1 MINTTF
7 SPRPNETVEITDDSL
22 HQLSI
27 YELTLWCFLYTL
39 IAFLA
44 VFGNILV
51 IYITLKPLY
60 NGSVTNLL
68 IVNLAIADIITGIL
82 AIPFKFHAALFQQW
96 FWPDMFCKVVPFIE
110 TLSLS
115 VSVFTLCT
123 SALSELSQLYFINID
138 AMNLHSARKLIFIIW
153 LLAFIVSLPYGMF
166 HEVVTFNVSPD
177 SDDNIRQ
184 CIPRYGDEN
193 WWKAYNIYLTIIHYF
208 VPLIIV
214 DSAYIIIAIN
224 VYRDT
229 QKEKNLV
236 SFMKKISLCSNNTVT
251 SIKIFNKDKEK
262 DNKNQDIKS
271 FPNIQQTIPFP
282 QSCQQSVVL
291 VNNINNDSSTKSR
304 RKIVTMLIIV
314 VTFFT
319 LCWLPLETYL
329 LLNEVQP
336 QINDWHYIN
345 VLFFCCHWLAMSNSC
360 FNPIIY
366 GLYNEKY
373 KTEYRKIFSRFFG
386 MSCKKSQNNHE
397 NFNKCEKKFSLPST
411 IVVKSITNKSTVVIS
426 NYSLQSECDKK
437 YKSNE
442 NFKNI
447 PKLGKSLSKSQNN
460 LQNTNNILENDN
472 KIFVKIDDTFNC
484 LSLKTSNI
492 TNEVDKSLKI
502 DQILLAEKKE
512 INNEDYIL

>member
-7 SPRPNETVEITDDSL
+7 PPRPDETVEIIDDSL
-22 HQLSI
+22 HQLSV
-27 YELTLWCFLYTL
+27 YELAIWCFLYTV

-82 AIPFKFHAALFQQW
+82 AIPFKFHAALFQRW
-96 FWPDMFCKVVPFIE
+96 FWPDVFCKVVPFIE

-166 HEVVTFNVSPD
+166 HQVVTFSLSPD
-177 SDDNIRQ
+177 LNDNIRQ

-229 QKEKNLV
+229 QREKNLNL
-236 SFMKKISLCSNNTVT
+236 FMKKISHSSNNTVT
-251 SIKIFNKDKEK
+251 SIKNNCK
-262 DNKNQDIKS
+262 DNEIESKNQDIKTFSNFQQSVS
-271 FPNIQQTIPFP
+271 FPHT
-282 QSCQQSVVL
+282 SQQSVVL
-291 VNNINNDSSTKSR
+291 INNINHDNTSKSR
-304 RKIVTMLIIV
+304 RKIITMLILV

-345 VLFFCCHWLAMSNSC
+345 ILFFCCHWLAMSNSC

-373 KTEYRKIFSRFFG
+373 KKEYRKLFSKFFG
-386 MSCKKSQNNHE
+386 MLCKNSHNNHE
-397 NFNKCEKKFSLPST
+397 NFHNSEKKFSLPST
-411 IVVKSITNKSTVVIS
+411 IVVKNMTNKSTVVIS
-426 NYSLQSECDKK
+426 NYSIQSECENG
-437 YKSNE
+437 YKSKE
-442 NFKNI
+442 NFQNI
-447 PKLGKSLSKSQNN
+447 PEFDKNLPISQNN
-460 LQNTNNILENDN
+460 LQSPSNIFKND
-472 KIFVKIDDTFNC
+472 KKLFVQIDDSFNY
-484 LSLKTSNI
+484 LTLRTSAI
-492 TNEVDKSLKI
+492 TNEYDESFEL
-502 DQILLAEKKE
+502 DQTSFRKKKE
-512 INNEDYIL
+512 TDNKDYIL